1 MFSGKSQYRHH
12 DRLRDR
18 RRDPCARGPASAL
31 TLQTIPMRSFF
42 VRAVP
47 VAAALLLAACGP
59 SDLVG
64 KDIIGDLRVGM
75 PRDSVLAILGTGSL
89 TPNQP
94 SDSLRLV
101 KGFRQQQFFTN
112 GAMYQIIWYR
122 EKPGSVEEPIA
133 RETDTPVLLQADT
146 VVAAGWADFDEAASR
161 LNLPNPYRSQERLD
175 SLAGR
180 N

>member
-1 MFSGKSQYRHH
+1 MFFS
-12 DRLRDR
+12 RLGSRW
-18 RRDPCARGPASAL
+18 RDPVARGPVPAL
-31 TLQTIPMRSFF
+31 TFQSIPMRASF

-47 VAAALLLAACGP
+47 VAALLLAACGP

-64 KDIIGDLRVGM
+64 KDVIADLHAGM
-75 PRDSVLAILGTGSL
+75 SRDSVLTVLGTGSL

-94 SDSLRLV
+94 SDYLRLV